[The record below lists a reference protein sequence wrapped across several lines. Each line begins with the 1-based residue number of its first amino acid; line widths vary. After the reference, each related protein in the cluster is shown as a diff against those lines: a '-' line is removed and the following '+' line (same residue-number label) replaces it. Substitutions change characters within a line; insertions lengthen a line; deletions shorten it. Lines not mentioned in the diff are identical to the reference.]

1 MIVYAFHKGC
11 EKNKEEKEL
20 IPIDPESLNIKKCI
34 YCICEKNYFG
44 IFGEL
49 INDGKFYIN
58 NKPIKSI
65 AQKDCI
71 LYINPNKSLIYRYD
85 EMNGEYYLYDI
96 FIIAKSE
103 GGKIMS
109 NVITQDHIEWDEYFM
124 GLAILSSLRSKD
136 PSRKV
141 GACIVDPKTN
151 TVLSLGYNYNVF
163 PTACLDSDFPREKDA
178 LLMRDIKYPYAIH
191 AELNAILNA
200 HKDLQGSHLY
210 TTLEPCKECVKAI
223 IQAGISKI
231 VYLEHYIDNIEVR
244 DKMLSHANIESIKF
258 EPAKLN
264 HLFQL
269 FLDQKE
275 KLFSDGICCPY
286 CGEIPMIHELKSDNK
301 VAAVYVCP
309 NCGHTYI
316 KPVS

>member
-1 MIVYAFHKGC
+1 M
-11 EKNKEEKEL
+11 ENKKE
-20 IPIDPESLNIKKCI
+20 
-34 YCICEKNYFG
+34 
-44 IFGEL
+44 
-49 INDGKFYIN
+49 YI
-58 NKPIKSI
+58 S
-65 AQKDCI
+65 
-71 LYINPNKSLIYRYD
+71 
-85 EMNGEYYLYDI
+85 
-96 FIIAKSE
+96 
-103 GGKIMS
+103 
-109 NVITQDHIEWDEYFM
+109 WDEYFM
-124 GLAILSSLRSKD
+124 GLAILSSFRSKD

-163 PTACLDSDFPREKDA
+163 PRACLDSDFPWEKDA
-178 LLMRDIKYPYAIH
+178 LLMRDTKYPYVIH

-231 VYLEHYIDNIEVR
+231 VYLEHYTDNIEVR

-275 KLFSDGICCPY
+275 NLFQKEKLFSDGIWWCPY
-286 CGEIPMIHELKSDNK
+286 CGGIPMIYKVISDDK
-301 VAAVYVCP
+301 TAVYVCP